1 MSIKLIILN
10 TNKFNTNTNTNTN
23 NKSIIEFLNH
33 DCLLSIITVKIN
45 QFPWCT

>member
-23 NKSIIEFLNH
+23 NKSIIEFLNR